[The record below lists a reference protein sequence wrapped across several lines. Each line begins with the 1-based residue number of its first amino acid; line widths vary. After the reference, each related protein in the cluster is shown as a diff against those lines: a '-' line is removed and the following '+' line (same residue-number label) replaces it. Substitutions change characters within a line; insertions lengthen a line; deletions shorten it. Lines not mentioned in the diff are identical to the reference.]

1 MRTAFNLFPA
11 LDHRSN
17 TSRISSVAV
26 TEDARTLY
34 LGLSDG
40 QIEEHSIASYQQGVK
55 TSLRARK
62 HIGKK
67 VAPLHSVV
75 TGLHVAY
82 SFTLLALPCSQCRTY
97 VTCTQLIGWP
107 LYAMASCCSWTKSP
121 WKATASPISR

>member
-1 MRTAFNLFPA
+1 MSMRTAFNLFPA

-17 TSRISSVAV
+17 TTRISSVAV

-40 QIEEHSIASYQQGVK
+40 QIEEHSVTSGQQGVR

-67 VAPLHSVV
+67 VAP
-75 TGLHVAY
+75 
-82 SFTLLALPCSQCRTY
+82 
-97 VTCTQLIGWP
+97 
-107 LYAMASCCSWTKSP
+107 
-121 WKATASPISR
+121 